1 MGKMDGSAKKKRE
14 GTGRGAPNAAVL
26 MFAALNQ

>member
-1 MGKMDGSAKKKRE
+1 MGKMDESAKKERE
-14 GTGRGAPNAAVL
+14 GTGSGAPSAAVL